1 MTDRV
6 HVLGVPVDAV
16 DMEQALMSV
25 ERMVHGDRAQ
35 AVIAVNPEKVIR
47 AQQDPALLARL
58 NNAGLLIPDG
68 IGVVAACRFLG
79 LARMRRV
86 PGSELM
92 PRICGLAARNG
103 YRVFLFGASPD
114 VNAKTGQVLRK
125 LYPGLR
131 IAGQQHG
138 YLKED
143 EHGQV
148 IEKINSSQAD
158 ILFIALGS
166 PRQELWMEKYLPQLQ
181 VKVCQG
187 VGGTFDV
194 IAGRVRRAPWLFRR
208 LHLEWFYRLLA
219 QPTRI
224 ARQSALPLFAW
235 QVVRKRVSGQCGT

>member
-1 MTDRV
+1 
-6 HVLGVPVDAV
+6 
-16 DMEQALMSV
+16 MEQALMAV

-58 NNAGLLIPDG
+58 NNASLLIPDG
-68 IGVVAACRFLG
+68 IGVVVASRLLG

-92 PRICGLAARNG
+92 PQICGLAARNG
-103 YRVFLFGASPD
+103 YRVFLFGASAE
-114 VNAKTGQVLRK
+114 VNAKTGQVLRRN
-125 LYPGLR
+125 YPGIR
-131 IAGQQHG
+131 IVGQQHG
-138 YLKED
+138 HIKEN
-143 EHGQV
+143 EHEQV
-148 IEKINSSQAD
+148 LDHINASQAD

-166 PRQELWMEKYLPQLQ
+166 PRQELWMEKYLPRLS

-194 IAGRVRRAPWLFRR
+194 IAGRVRRAPWLFRQ

-219 QPTRI
+219 QPARI

-235 QVVRKRVSGQCGT
+235 QVVRKRVFG

>member
-6 HVLGVPVDAV
+6 YVLGVPVDAV
-16 DMEQALMSV
+16 DMDQALVAV
-25 ERMVHGDRAQ
+25 ERMIHGNRAQ

-58 NNAGLLIPDG
+58 NNASLLIPDG
-68 IGVVAACRFLG
+68 IGVVAASRLLG

-92 PRICGLAARNG
+92 PQICGLAARNG
-103 YRVFLFGASPD
+103 YRVFLFGASAE

-125 LYPGLR
+125 RYPDLR
-131 IAGQQHG
+131 IVGQQHG
-138 YLKED
+138 HVKEN
-143 EHGQV
+143 EHEQV
-148 IEKINSSQAD
+148 VELINASQAD

-166 PRQELWMEKYLPQLQ
+166 PRQELWMEKYLPQLR

-194 IAGRVRRAPWLFRR
+194 IAGRVRRAPWLFRQ

-235 QVVRKRVSGQCGT
+235 QVVRKRLLG